1 MPSSFR
7 EYISVFRGLDRP
19 AKLLILVGGVN
30 SIPFGVFSVAL
41 PIYLHLLGYETV
53 VIGTVFSIQGAVAV
67 VLIIPFGILGDRY
80 GRKRIVVLGGLL
92 SAGSFLLFP
101 FADVVAVLYLAA
113 VLAGLAGA
121 LAFAP
126 YQAMLADVS
135 REEERTAVFGMSSFV
150 GAASG
155 GLGALAASTPDLLRS
170 AGWGLLPRYAPLF
183 VGCGIVILL
192 GAVLV
197 ARLPLREERHVS
209 RRGLLPRRSARLIS
223 KFFVS
228 NMIIGLGA
236 GLIIPIFSLWFL
248 FKYGQTEAFTG
259 PLFAVGSVTNA
270 IAFLVAPLLARE
282 HGLVRT
288 VVTLQA
294 AATFLL
300 LGLAL
305 LPEAPVLPW
314 LLLASALFLARNATM
329 NMSSPVSTSF
339 LMGAV
344 PPEERSSASAV
355 VGVSFRLP
363 FAVSTTFGAAMM
375 AQDADFPLFVTASL
389 YAVGVTVFYVFFR
402 NVPEMR
408 GAPAPPETQAE

>member
-1 MPSSFR
+1 MPFSFR
-7 EYISVFRGLDRP
+7 EYGSVFRGLDRA
-19 AKLLILVGGVN
+19 AKILVLVGGVN

-41 PIYLHLLGYETV
+41 PIYLYFLGYAPV

-92 SAGSFLLFP
+92 SSASFFLFP
-101 FADVVAVLYLAA
+101 FADSLALLYLAA

-126 YQAMLADVS
+126 YQAMLADVC
-135 REEERTAVFGMSSFV
+135 REHDRTAVFGMSSFV
-150 GAASG
+150 GSAAG
-155 GLGALAASTPDLLRS
+155 ALGALAATTPDLLRG
-170 AGWGLLPRYAPLF
+170 AGWAIQARYMPLF
-183 VGCGIVILL
+183 VGSGLVILL

-197 ARLPLREERHVS
+197 ARLPLRETRRGP
-209 RRGLLPRRSARLIS
+209 RRGLLPRRSGRIIS

-236 GLIIPIFSLWFL
+236 GLIIPIFSLWF
-248 FKYGQTEAFTG
+248 FYKYGQTESFTG
-259 PLFAVGSVTNA
+259 PLFAVGNVTNA
-270 IAFLVAPLLARE
+270 VAFLVAPLLARK

-300 LGLAL
+300 LGLA
-305 LPEAPVLPW
+305 VLPHEPILLW
-314 LLLASALFLARNATM
+314 ILLASVLFLARNATM
-329 NMSSPVSTSF
+329 NMSAPVSTSF

-375 AQDADFPLFVTASL
+375 AADPDFPLFITASL
-389 YAVGVTVFYVFFR
+389 YAVGVTMFYVFFR
-402 NVPEMR
+402 NVPETR
-408 GAPAPPETQAE
+408 GTPAPPEPQAE